1 LATEV
6 YIIELYNYKGDISM
20 KSKFSLFIAIMMV
33 LTLVLGGCVNGKP
46 GGGGEIG
53 LGNGMR
59 EGLPSGDNS
68 AGLNGEEDVTDKTEE
83 NGSIVRIGLPEP
95 FSHISSEGYE
105 HISTKT
111 KGTYEYKGIIFPGDI
126 LDERIT
132 RDGVTNEKTAF
143 FFDRHYLLDDFNGG
157 RALCQITNRAALAYV
172 NGDFERLS
180 KYMCNDGWIYED
192 SGITEYSLDL
202 ILLDNVYKGIGSE
215 VIIVLYFITFD
226 GYDSGLHI
234 GMDVYLNDDGEWKIK
249 SISIY

>member
-1 LATEV
+1 
-6 YIIELYNYKGDISM
+6 M
-20 KSKFSLFIAIMMV
+20 KSKFSLFIAIMMI
-33 LTLVLGGCVNGKP
+33 LTLVLGGCAGGNP
-46 GGGGEIG
+46 GRGGEIG
-53 LGNGMR
+53 LGNGVR

-126 LDERIT
+126 LDEKIT

-157 RALCQITNRAALAYV
+157 RALCQITNRAALAYIA
-172 NGDFERLS
+172 GDYKKLS
-180 KYMCNDGWIYED
+180 LYMEDGSELVENVDKSHI
-192 SGITEYSLDL
+192 SLE
-202 ILLDNVYKGIGSE
+202 LLLPDNVYTAVDSESIKFVYYAMFEGI
-215 VIIVLYFITFD
+215 
-226 GYDSGLHI
+226 DSARYVDI
-234 GMDVYLNDDGEWKIK
+234 SVYLNDDGEWKILF
-249 SISIY
+249 IYIDGI